1 MAVTHPSISIV
12 ICTYNRDRFI
22 RAALESLI
30 KQELNKAF
38 YEVLVIDNRSTDQTA
53 RIVQEVIAQNPDTVI
68 RYFYEENKGL
78 SHARNRGYREAGSE
92 IITYIDDDAEAT
104 PEFAASLLQFFEHHP
119 EAVGAGGKVLPKY
132 PDGEEPVWMSHY
144 LYGFVAGQ
152 DHGDQLR
159 KYDRQM
165 KYPAGC
171 NMSYRK
177 AALEKAG
184 GFNTDLQFRSD
195 DKAINFRV
203 RQFSQDIWYVPAAVV
218 YHNIDAERL
227 HPDNFRKLYLKTGNE
242 EKIRVRAEKGSWGLF
257 TKGLEFVFK
266 WKVSWLIGL
275 KFLLAGTPAKG
286 RYLIKSQWYTLKG
299 FFMKNVFVR

>member
-1 MAVTHPSISIV
+1 MAATHPSISIV

-30 KQELNKAF
+30 KQDLDKAE

-53 RIVQEVIAQNPDTVI
+53 PMVQEVIAQNPDTVI
-68 RYFYEENKGL
+68 RYFFEENKGL
-78 SHARNRGYREAGSE
+78 SHARNRGFQEARSG
-92 IITYIDDDAEAT
+92 ILTYIDDDAEAT
-104 PEFAASLLQFFEHHP
+104 PEFARTLLQFFERHP
-119 EAVGAGGKVLPKY
+119 EAAGAGGKVLPKY
-132 PDGEEPVWMSHY
+132 PDGGEPAWMSHY

-152 DHGDQLR
+152 DHGDELK
-159 KYDRQM
+159 KYDRKM

-177 AALEKAG
+177 PVLERAG

-203 RQFSQDIWYVPAAVV
+203 RQFSQEIWYVPSAVV
-218 YHNIDAERL
+218 FHNIDAERL
-227 HPDNFRKLYLKTGNE
+227 QPDNFRKLYLKTGNE
-242 EKIRVRAEKGSWGLF
+242 EKIRVRAEKGVGGLLL
-257 TKGLEFVFK
+257 KGLEFILK

-275 KFLLAGTPAKG
+275 KFVLAGTPEKG
-286 RYLIKSQWYTLKG
+286 RYLIRSQWYTLKG
-299 FFMKNVFVR
+299 FFMKTVFVR